1 MSYIKYIG
9 LLSQTYA
16 DMEIDYDNAITLT
29 SSETYTAPCAGVYY
43 AKGHSTNRG
52 SASIIARAK
61 KGDTPTITDQA
72 IVTEGSYDLHAS
84 VVVGK
89 GDSCSMIA
97 SRCNNLV
104 IRFYPFK

>member
-1 MSYIKYIG
+1 MSYIKHMG
-9 LLSQTYA
+9 LLSQAYA
-16 DMEIDYDNAITLT
+16 GMEIDYDNAVTLT

-43 AKGHSTNRG
+43 AKGHSTNGG
-52 SASIIARAK
+52 SASIIARAV
-61 KGDTPTITDQA
+61 KGDVPAITNQA

-89 GDSCSMIA
+89 GDRCSMIA

>member
-1 MSYIKYIG
+1 MSYIKHMG
-9 LLSQTYA
+9 LLSQAYA
-16 DMEIDYDNAITLT
+16 DMEIDYNNAVTLT
-29 SSETYTAPCAGVYY
+29 SSETYIAPCAGVYY
-43 AKGHSTNRG
+43 AKGHSTDSG
-52 SASIIARAK
+52 SASIVARAV
-61 KGDTPTITDQA
+61 KGDAPAITNQA